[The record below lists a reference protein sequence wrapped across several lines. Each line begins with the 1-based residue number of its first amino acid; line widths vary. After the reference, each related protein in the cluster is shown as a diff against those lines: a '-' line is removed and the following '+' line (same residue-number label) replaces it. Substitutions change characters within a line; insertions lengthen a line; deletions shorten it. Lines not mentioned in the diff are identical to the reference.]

1 MDEQWSEHKSKERQS
16 QNFVKTVLEL
26 SGYKIMDYGIET
38 HNMDIVKEIKKTY
51 KTKTNNR
58 LLSMPDYVVVD
69 PDTKEAELIEVKY
82 RSQEYFNW
90 KKTTFLFGYRNI
102 SNYIDYWIDAT
113 LIIVMEVKPYCL
125 CVRVRDIDWNY
136 HFKEKK
142 ETSKGIHDEV
152 WNFSGIYRIINE
164 VFPRITDKYFMK
176 ALYLSKLKPE
186 NKSDKIKETKKKI
199 TKKESEKIGDS
210 PPVV

>member
-1 MDEQWSEHKSKERQS
+1 MSEEETKWVEQKAKERQS

-26 SGYKIMDYGIET
+26 SGYKVMDYGIET
-38 HNMDIVKEIKKTY
+38 HNMDIVKD
-51 KTKTNNR
+51 N
-58 LLSMPDYVVVD
+58 
-69 PDTKEAELIEVKY
+69 TKEAELIEVKY

-90 KKTTFLFGYRNI
+90 KKTTFLFGYKDI
-102 SNYIDYWIDAT
+102 SNLINYWIDAT

-125 CVRVRDIDWNY
+125 CISVRDIDWNF

-142 ETSKGIHDEV
+142 EISKGILDEV

-176 ALYLSKLKPE
+176 ALYLSKLRLE
-186 NKSDKIKETKKKI
+186 NKSGEKKETK
-199 TKKESEKIGDS
+199 EKNDK
-210 PPVV
+210 